1 MTMTANTENVKQY
14 KSRFSL
20 IAEEILDFA
29 FITKLVREV
38 KNMPPNFKRIA

>member
-14 KSRFSL
+14 KRRFSL

-29 FITKLVREV
+29 FITKLVREA